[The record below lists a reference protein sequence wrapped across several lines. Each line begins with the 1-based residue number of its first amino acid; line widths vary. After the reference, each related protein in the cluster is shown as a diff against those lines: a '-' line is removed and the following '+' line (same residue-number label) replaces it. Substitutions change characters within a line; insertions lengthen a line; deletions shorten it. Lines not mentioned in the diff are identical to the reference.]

1 MAMTRVFTTQEPVW
15 TTVVVLMYGNDWE
28 NVSNTVKCEVVV
40 YNTCIV
46 NSIKE
51 STKCS
56 CSIRK
61 LLFDSAKESVTSLT
75 NEWSSTRC
83 LHGIRSVSWKTATS
97 MHYWMVMGSTLI
109 IGDTADFADSNCIWV
124 FIHSLILRHSL
135 IWIINYK
142 DWILQ

>member
-15 TTVVVLMYGNDWE
+15 ATVVVLMYENAWE

-40 YNTCIV
+40 FNTYLV

-51 STKCS
+51 STKFS
-56 CSIRK
+56 RSIRK
-61 LLFDSAKESVTSLT
+61 LLFDSAKELVTSLT

-83 LHGIRSVSWKTATS
+83 LHGVPSVSWKTATS
-97 MHYWMVMGSTLI
+97 MRCWMVTGSTLI

-124 FIHSLILRHSL
+124 FIHSLILRHS
-135 IWIINYK
+135 WIINYK